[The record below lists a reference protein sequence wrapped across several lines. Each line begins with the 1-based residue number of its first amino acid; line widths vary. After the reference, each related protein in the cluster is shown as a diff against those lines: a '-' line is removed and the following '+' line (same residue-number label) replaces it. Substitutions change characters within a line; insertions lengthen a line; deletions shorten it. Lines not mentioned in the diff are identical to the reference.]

1 MFKKYALMLVLTLVC
16 AFGAEAQSK
25 KFEQTLE
32 TQIALHNR
40 GFSPA
45 AIDGLMG
52 PQTRQAIKG
61 FQESSDLPPTGE
73 LNSETS
79 GKLNLEGELY
89 KTYTITQEDLS
100 GLQKNPDGW
109 VNMAEAESLPYE
121 TILELVAEKGH
132 SYRSLIKKL
141 NPNINWSNVEAGTEV
156 KIPNVTE
163 FQPNSTASK
172 FKVLINERV
181 VQVFDADGKLIAQF
195 PCTIAA
201 SKAKIPDG
209 ELKVEN
215 FAENPNY
222 TFSPE
227 NFPES
232 KQAQKIG
239 KKLIIPPGVNNPVG
253 VVWISLSKPGYG
265 IHGTPEPEAIGEAA
279 SHGCF
284 RLTNW
289 DARTLLKM
297 TAAGMPVDVV
307 K

>member
-1 MFKKYALMLVLTLVC
+1 MLKNYKLILILTLFGV
-16 AFGAEAQSK
+16 FGAQAQSNQ
-25 KFEQTLE
+25 FEQTLGI
-32 TQIALHNR
+32 QIALHNQ

-52 PQTRQAIKG
+52 PQTRRAIKG
-61 FQESSDLPPTGE
+61 FQESQSMQPSGE
-73 LNSETS
+73 LNSETTE
-79 GKLNLEGELY
+79 KLSLNGELY
-89 KTYTITQEDLS
+89 KTYTITAEDLS
-100 GLQKNPDGW
+100 GLQENPDGW
-109 VNMAEAESLPYE
+109 VKMAEVESLGYE
-121 TILELVAEKGH
+121 TILELVAEKAS
-132 SYRSLIKKL
+132 SYRSLIRKL
-141 NPNINWSNVEAGTEV
+141 NPNVNWSNVEAGTEV
-156 KIPNVTE
+156 KIPNIAP
-163 FQPNSTASK
+163 FQPDASASK
-172 FKVLINERV
+172 FKVLVNERV
-181 VQVFDADGKLIAQF
+181 VQVFDASGKLIAQF

-201 SKAKIPDG
+201 SKAKFPDG

-265 IHGTPEPEAIGEAA
+265 IHGTPEPEDIGQAA

-289 DARTLLKM
+289 DAQTLLRM
-297 TAAGMPVDVV
+297 TTDGMPVEVI

>member
-1 MFKKYALMLVLTLVC
+1 MFRNYTLILVLTLAC
-16 AFGAEAQSK
+16 AFGVRAQSS
-25 KFEQTLE
+25 KFDQTLE
-32 TQIALHNR
+32 TQIALLNQ

-45 AIDGLMG
+45 ALDGLMG
-52 PQTRQAIKG
+52 RQTRQAIKG
-61 FQESSDLPPTGE
+61 FQKSLGLQPTGE
-73 LNSETS
+73 LRPETS
-79 GKLNLEGELY
+79 KKLTLNGGLY

-156 KIPNVTE
+156 KIPNVSE
-163 FQPNSTASK
+163 FEPNSTATK

-232 KQAQKIG
+232 RQAQKIG

-253 VVWISLSKPGYG
+253 AVWISLSKPGYG
-265 IHGTPEPEAIGEAA
+265 IHGTPEPEDIGEAA

-297 TAAGMPVDVV
+297 TAAGMPVEVV